1 MFKQFTLFRQHP
13 KPALLG
19 SLLVAALSAPF
30 SATAQRVLWSDT
42 QVPVAARQATQ
53 PLSHFRAVSF
63 QLQAVRDVLSAAP
76 AEQKGNIRV
85 SATVVSLP
93 LPDGTSQR
101 FRIVQT
107 PVMAPALAARYSN
120 IRTYAAQGIDDPSAT
135 ARLDV
140 SPAGLHAMILA
151 ADKTVFID
159 PVSRDQSQNTHL
171 VFERRAMNRS
181 AFSFVCATPSADEF
195 GAAAPI
201 ANRALVANG
210 TTLRTYR
217 LALACTGEYAAY
229 YGGTKEGALAG
240 MVASVNRV
248 NGIYEQ
254 ELAVRMV
261 LVPQTDALIYLD
273 PATDPYTNDDGLVML
288 NQNQKTIST
297 IIGEANYDIGHVF
310 STGGGGIAQ
319 RPSVCL
325 PTNADFNQGKA
336 RGVTGLEAPVND
348 AFNIDYVAHEMG
360 HQFGADHTFNSITGS
375 CGGGN
380 RAAFSAYEPGSG
392 TTIMA
397 YAGICGNDNIQP
409 NSDPYFHS
417 RSIDQIVAHIT
428 GAGNCSVNTAT
439 GNTPPTVNAGRNYA
453 IPTRT
458 PFVLTGS
465 ATDTDGDALT
475 YSWEQYNIGA
485 SGSPNSPS
493 GDAPIFRFFSPTP
506 SPTRTFPR
514 LSNLINNVQ
523 TIGELLPTYGR
534 RLIFRLV
541 ARDNR
546 VGGGGIDYDS
556 MTVVV
561 VPNTGPFV
569 VTLPNTPTTW
579 LATAPQQVTWDVAN
593 TAAAPINAASVDI
606 LLSTDGGLTYPTT
619 LLAGTPNDGTET
631 VTIPASVGNTSSA
644 RIRVQATG
652 NIFFDISNQNFSIQV
667 PTGPT
672 FYLNATAP
680 ASIPVLCPGASSG
693 SLPVAVG
700 ALQGFTGEVA
710 LGATDLPAGAAIAFG
725 STTLSPGGATTFVIN
740 TSAAT
745 PAGTYTATLTG
756 TSGGSTQRQ
765 QVRFTV
771 LPVVTQAAV
780 ITTPAA
786 SARTTLRPAITW
798 NTVPNATSYDV
809 QVATDAAFTALVVN
823 QTGVTGTS
831 LTISPG
837 LQPGTTYY
845 LRVRGVGACGAG
857 PFSAATQFQTGTQI
871 CQTVAATSVPVTIS
885 ATGTSTVTSII
896 NITNTERVSD
906 LRIRNLAI
914 THPNIG
920 ELEIS
925 LTNPAGTRV
934 VLYSR
939 LCPGTAN
946 LTLSFDEAASMALAC
961 PITSGST
968 VRPANALSALLNRP
982 ANGNWTLTISDNAT
996 GNGGTLTGWSLEL
1009 CTLAEAPNAPLNLTT
1024 LAPVTANN
1032 QASIDLAW
1040 LDASANETGFE
1051 VERSTDNGTFTRIAS
1066 LPANTTFYTDQVGV
1080 NSRYCYRVRAIN
1092 SIGNSGYSNESCQT
1106 VSSITA
1112 VRNATLL
1119 QGVQVFPNPST
1130 GVFEVTIDNAQRG
1143 PVTLRVTDALGRQ
1156 VTTHVL
1162 TKGAASLKQSV
1173 DLSHLS
1179 NGVYTLHLDLPNGS
1193 TVVRLLKQ

>member
-1 MFKQFTLFRQHP
+1 MFKQFTLLRQCP

-19 SLLVAALSAPF
+19 GLLLAALGAPLT
-30 SATAQRVLWSDT
+30 AAAQRVLWSDT
-42 QVPVAARQATQ
+42 QVPTSARAATQ
-53 PLSHFRAVSF
+53 PLSHFRAVNF
-63 QLQAVRDVLSAAP
+63 QLQAVRDVLSTAP
-76 AEQKGNIRV
+76 AEQKAGARA

-107 PVMAPALAARYSN
+107 TVMAPALAARYPA
-120 IRTYAAQGIDDPSAT
+120 IRTYAAQGIDDPAAT

-159 PVSRDQSQNTHL
+159 PAGQNQETHL
-171 VFERRAMNRS
+171 VFERRAMNRN
-181 AFSFVCATPSADEF
+181 AFSFVCATPGTDELDIAASATSQ
-195 GAAAPI
+195 
-201 ANRALVANG
+201 ALLANG

-217 LALACTGEYAAY
+217 LALACTGEYATY

-248 NGIYEQ
+248 SGIYEQ
-254 ELAVRMV
+254 ELAIRLV
-261 LVPQTDALIYLD
+261 LIPQTDELIYLD
-273 PATDPYTNDDGLVML
+273 PATDPYTNDDGTVML

-297 IIGEANYDIGHVF
+297 IIGEPNYDIGHVF

-325 PTNADFNQGKA
+325 PTNSSFTQGKA
-336 RGVTGLEAPVND
+336 RGVTGLRAPIND

-360 HQFGADHTFNSITGS
+360 HQFGADHTFNSVVGS

-380 RAAFSAYEPGSG
+380 RSAFSAYEPGSG

-428 GAGNCSVNTAT
+428 GAGNCSVNTPT
-439 GNTPPTVNAGRNYA
+439 GNTPPVVDAGRNYA
-453 IPTRT
+453 IPVST

-465 ATDTDGDALT
+465 ATDANGDALT

-485 SGSPNSPS
+485 SGSPNLPA
-493 GDAPIFRFFSPTP
+493 GDAPIFRFFTPTP

-514 LSNLINNVQ
+514 LATLVNNSQ
-523 TIGELLPTYGR
+523 IIGELLPSYGR

-556 MTVVV
+556 MNVVV
-561 VPNTGPFV
+561 IPSAGPFV
-569 VTLPNTPTTW
+569 VTLPNTPTTL

-593 TAAAPINAASVDI
+593 TTAAPINAATVDI
-606 LLSTDGGLTYPTT
+606 LLSTDGGFTYPTT

-631 VTIPASVGNTSSA
+631 VTIPASVGNTSTA

-680 ASIPVLCPGASSG
+680 ATIPVLCPGTSSASQT
-693 SLPVAVG
+693 LAVG
-700 ALQGFTGEVA
+700 ALQGFAGEVT
-710 LGATDLPAGAAIAFG
+710 LGATDLPAGATITFG
-725 STTLSPGGATTFVIN
+725 TASLNPGATTTFVVN
-740 TSAAT
+740 TAAST
-745 PAGTYTATLTG
+745 PAGTYTVTLTG
-756 TSGGSTQRQ
+756 TSGSVTQRQ

-771 LPVVTQAAV
+771 LPATTQAAV
-780 ITTPAA
+780 ITAPTAA
-786 SARTTLRPAITW
+786 SRTTLRPAFTW
-798 NTVPNATSYDV
+798 NAVPNATSYDV
-809 QVATDAAFTALVVN
+809 QVATDPNFTTLVVN
-823 QTGVTGTS
+823 QTGITGTS
-831 LTISPG
+831 FTASSA
-837 LQPGTTYY
+837 LQPNATYY
-845 LRVRGVGACGAG
+845 LRVRGVGACGVA
-857 PFSAATQFQTGTQI
+857 PFSATTTFQTGIQV

-885 ATGTSTVTSII
+885 ATGTSTVTSVI
-896 NITNTERVSD
+896 NIVNTERVSD
-906 LRIRNLAI
+906 IRIRNLAI
-914 THPNIG
+914 THPDIG

-925 LTNPAGTRV
+925 LTSPAGTRA

-939 LCPGTAN
+939 NCPGTAN
-946 LTLSFDEAASMALAC
+946 LSISFDEAASAALAC
-961 PITSGST
+961 PLAPGST
-968 VRPANALSALLNRP
+968 TRPANTLSALLNKP
-982 ANGNWTLTISDNAT
+982 ANGNWTLTITDNAA

-1009 CTLAEAPNAPLNLTT
+1009 CTLAEAPTAPTNLAT

-1032 QASIDLAW
+1032 LASIDLTW
-1040 LDASANETGFE
+1040 LDGSTNETAFE
-1051 VERSTDNGTFTRIAS
+1051 VERSTDNGAFTRIAT
-1066 LPANTTFYTDQVGV
+1066 LPANSSFYTDQVSA
-1080 NSRYCYRVRAIN
+1080 NSRYCYRVRATN
-1092 SIGNSGYSNESCQT
+1092 TTGNSGYSNESCQT
-1106 VSSITA
+1106 VSTITA
-1112 VRNATLL
+1112 VRNASLL
-1119 QGVQVFPNPST
+1119 QGIEVYPNPST
-1130 GVFEVTIDNAQRG
+1130 GVFEVKIDNAQRG
-1143 PVTLRVTDALGRQ
+1143 PVTLRVTDALGRTVSAQ
-1156 VTTHVL
+1156 TL
-1162 TKGAASLKQSV
+1162 TKGAASLRQV
-1173 DLSHLS
+1173 LDLSNLS
-1179 NGVYTLHLDLPNGS
+1179 NGVYSLHLDLPNGS